1 MNQTDSIENKDFL
14 VQTSLSYRKKILY
27 FIGVVFFSIHTLYY
41 IIHFRLNFPHGDDFY
56 IIPFSYEFAKT
67 GQFPINE
74 FLSSASSHLVFSL
87 KLITLPNLLLNSF
100 DLVNLYYFQW
110 ILMSITLFLLFL
122 IIKRTD
128 KRLYW
133 TLIPISATVYCP
145 IFITGY
151 FIFSTIMW
159 LSVSLGIIS
168 VVYFLTSPILKR
180 SHIFAAIS
188 MATFSTFFNLMGTV
202 TWVIGIIR
210 FLKRENKSYF
220 QKKWIVFW
228 LGSLIINGLIV
239 YIFAPSFSGQNKIDL
254 FLSID
259 GLKFLITYLA
269 TSYRFGSENIEFSQ
283 MIGLATLVIFGY
295 LLYYFVKEKEVERA
309 YPWLMLITISIIS
322 GIIIAIGRM
331 DLGYHDGNEAFYKA
345 VSFYSQIGIL
355 VLISL
360 IIVKIKGRKSSKS
373 SKVKLAIFVSIL
385 VFQSI
390 FLIPSYYAS
399 WEKGEYYH
407 NQKLFYVDCYSLS
420 HGSECLEKP
429 PFHGMGLAFE
439 KEHLEIINYWASENK
454 GIFGEEN
461 FNSENKNDIKFFND
475 VVRLDSE
482 KEIGYGK
489 ILKINEESNLQ
500 KSVIISEQ
508 YVKIEGWMM
517 DNNHSE
523 LDSIF
528 LIMDDE
534 PFLKYDDFLEYT
546 NNESS
551 KKSKW
556 VITFLSGYL
565 TEGCHDISIVGIKD
579 SKLFSMKQEVS
590 ICKNNELGF

>member
-1 MNQTDSIENKDFL
+1 MNQTDSIENQDFL

-331 DLGYHDGNEAFYKA
+331 DLGYHDGNESFYKA

-360 IIVKIKGRKSSKS
+360 IIVKIKGRKSSRS
-373 SKVKLAIFVSIL
+373 SKLKLTIFISIL

-399 WEKGEYYH
+399 WEKGEYYYE
-407 NQKLFYVDCYSLS
+407 QKLFYVDCYSLS

-429 PFHGMGLAFE
+429 PSHGMGLAFE

-475 VVRLDSE
+475 VVRIDFE
-482 KEIGYGK
+482 KKIGYGE
-489 ILKINEESNLQ
+489 ILKINEESDLQ

-508 YVKIEGWMM
+508 YVKIEGWMA
-517 DNNHSE
+517 DNNQGE

-534 PFLKYDDFLEYT
+534 PFLRYDDFLEYT
-546 NNESS
+546 KNQSS
-551 KKSKW
+551 IKSKW
-556 VITFLSGYL
+556 IITFLSGYL

-579 SKLFSMKQEVS
+579 SKLLSMKQEVS
-590 ICKNNELGF
+590 ICKNNEL

>member
-295 LLYYFVKEKEVERA
+295 LLYYFVKEKEVDRA

-331 DLGYHDGNEAFYKA
+331 DLGYHDGNESFYKA

-399 WEKGEYYH
+399 WEKGEYYYE
-407 NQKLFYVDCYSLS
+407 QKLFYVDCYSLS

-429 PFHGMGLAFE
+429 PSHGMGLAFE

-475 VVRLDSE
+475 VVRTDFE
-482 KEIGYGK
+482 KKIGYGE

-508 YVKIEGWMM
+508 YVKIEGWMA
-517 DNNHSE
+517 DNNQGE

-534 PFLKYDDFLEYT
+534 PFLRYDDFLEYT
-546 NNESS
+546 KNQSS
-551 KKSKW
+551 IKSKW
-556 VITFLSGYL
+556 IITFLSGYL

-579 SKLFSMKQEVS
+579 SKLLSMKQEVS
-590 ICKNNELGF
+590 ICKNNEL

>member
-1 MNQTDSIENKDFL
+1 MNQTDSIENQDFL

-360 IIVKIKGRKSSKS
+360 IIVKIKGRKSSRS
-373 SKVKLAIFVSIL
+373 SKVKLAIFISIL

-399 WEKGEYYH
+399 WEKGEYYYE
-407 NQKLFYVDCYSLS
+407 QKLFYVDCYSLS

-429 PFHGMGLAFE
+429 PSHGMGLAFE

-475 VVRLDSE
+475 VVRTDFE
-482 KEIGYGK
+482 KKIGYGE
-489 ILKINEESNLQ
+489 ILKINEESDLQ

-508 YVKIEGWMM
+508 YVKIEGWMA
-517 DNNHSE
+517 DNNQGE

-534 PFLKYDDFLEYT
+534 PFLRYDDFLEYT
-546 NNESS
+546 KNQSS
-551 KKSKW
+551 IKSKW
-556 VITFLSGYL
+556 IITFLSGYL

-579 SKLFSMKQEVS
+579 SKLLSMKQEVS
-590 ICKNNELGF
+590 ICKNNEL

>member
-1 MNQTDSIENKDFL
+1 MNQTDSIENQDFL

-283 MIGLATLVIFGY
+283 MIGLATLAIFGY

-331 DLGYHDGNEAFYKA
+331 DLGYHDGNESFYKA

-360 IIVKIKGRKSSKS
+360 IIVKIKGRKSSRS

-399 WEKGEYYH
+399 WEKGEYYYD
-407 NQKLFYVDCYSLS
+407 QKLFYVDCYSLS

-429 PFHGMGLAFE
+429 PSHGMGLAFE

-475 VVRLDSE
+475 VVRTDFE
-482 KEIGYGK
+482 KKIGYGE
-489 ILKINEESNLQ
+489 ILKINEESDLQ

-508 YVKIEGWMM
+508 YVKIEGWMA
-517 DNNHSE
+517 DNNQGE

-534 PFLKYDDFLEYT
+534 PFLRYDDFLEYT
-546 NNESS
+546 KNQSS
-551 KKSKW
+551 IKSKW
-556 VITFLSGYL
+556 IITFLSGYL

-579 SKLFSMKQEVS
+579 SKLFSMKQEIS
-590 ICKNNELGF
+590 ICKNNEL

>member
-1 MNQTDSIENKDFL
+1 
-14 VQTSLSYRKKILY
+14 
-27 FIGVVFFSIHTLYY
+27 
-41 IIHFRLNFPHGDDFY
+41 LNFPHGDDFY

-331 DLGYHDGNEAFYKA
+331 DLGYHDGNESFYKA

-360 IIVKIKGRKSSKS
+360 IIVKIKGRKSSRS
-373 SKVKLAIFVSIL
+373 SKLKLTIFISIL

-399 WEKGEYYH
+399 WEKGEYYYE
-407 NQKLFYVDCYSLS
+407 QKLFYVDCYSLS

-429 PFHGMGLAFE
+429 PSHGMGLAFE

-475 VVRLDSE
+475 VVRTDFE
-482 KEIGYGK
+482 KKIGYGE
-489 ILKINEESNLQ
+489 ILKINEESDLQ

-508 YVKIEGWMM
+508 YVKIEGWMA
-517 DNNHSE
+517 DNNQGE

-534 PFLKYDDFLEYT
+534 PFLRYDDFLEYT
-546 NNESS
+546 KNQSS
-551 KKSKW
+551 IKSKW
-556 VITFLSGYL
+556 IITFLSGYL

-579 SKLFSMKQEVS
+579 SKLLSMKQEVS
-590 ICKNNELGF
+590 ICKNNEL

>member
-1 MNQTDSIENKDFL
+1 MNQSDSITNQDIRMEIPL
-14 VQTSLSYRKKILY
+14 TTRKKILY
-27 FIGVVFFSIHTLYY
+27 LIGVLFFSIHTLYY

-122 IIKRTD
+122 VIRRTD

-151 FIFSTIMW
+151 FVFSTIMW

-168 VVYFLTSPILKR
+168 VVYFLTNPILKR

-210 FLKRENKSYF
+210 FFKKENNSYL
-220 QKKWIVFW
+220 QKKWIAFW
-228 LGSLIINGLIV
+228 LGSLIINGIIV
-239 YIFAPSFSGQNKIDL
+239 FIFSPSFSGQNKIDL

-259 GLKFLITYLA
+259 GLKFLITFLA
-269 TSYRFGSENIEFSQ
+269 TSYRFGIENIELSQ
-283 MIGLATLVIFGY
+283 IVGFFTLVIFGY
-295 LLYYFVKEKEVERA
+295 LIYYFMRKEEFQKA
-309 YPWLMLITISIIS
+309 YPWLMLIAISIIS

-331 DLGYHDGNEAFYKA
+331 DLGYHDGNESFYKA
-345 VSFYSQIGIL
+345 VSFYSQVGIL
-355 VLISL
+355 VLISFL
-360 IIVKIKGRKSSKS
+360 IIKIKEKKSTKS
-373 SKVKLAIFVSIL
+373 SKVKLTIFIAILIC
-385 VFQSI
+385 QSI

-399 WEKGEYYH
+399 WEKGEYYYE
-407 NQKLFYVDCYSLS
+407 QKLFYVNCYSLS

-429 PFHGMGLAFE
+429 PSHGMGLAFD
-439 KEHLEIINYWASENK
+439 KEYLEIINYWVSENK
-454 GIFGEEN
+454 GIFGEQD
-461 FNSENKNDIKFFND
+461 FNSENKDDIEFFNNIATATVD
-475 VVRLDSE
+475 
-482 KEIGYGK
+482 KKTGIGK
-489 ILKINEESNLQ
+489 ILKINKDDNLE
-500 KSVIISEQ
+500 KSIIISEE
-508 YVKIEGWMM
+508 YVKIEGWMT
-517 DNNHSE
+517 DENQNE

-528 LIMDDE
+528 LIMNGK
-534 PFLKYDDFLEYT
+534 PFLKYDDFSGY
-546 NNESS
+546 NDES
-551 KKSKW
+551 KVKSKW
-556 VITFLSGYL
+556 IITFLTGYL
-565 TEGCHDISIVGIKD
+565 TEGCHDISIIGLKD
-579 SKLFSMKQEVS
+579 GNLFSMNQEIS
-590 ICKNNELGF
+590 ICTNSQS

>member
-1 MNQTDSIENKDFL
+1 MNQTDSIENQDFL

-74 FLSSASSHLVFSL
+74 FLSSVSSHLVFSL

-331 DLGYHDGNEAFYKA
+331 DLGYHDGNESFYKA

-360 IIVKIKGRKSSKS
+360 IIVKIKGRKSSRS
-373 SKVKLAIFVSIL
+373 SKLKLTIFISIL

-399 WEKGEYYH
+399 WEKGEYYYD
-407 NQKLFYVDCYSLS
+407 QKLFYVDCYSLS

-429 PFHGMGLAFE
+429 PSHGMGLAFE

-475 VVRLDSE
+475 VVRIDFE
-482 KEIGYGK
+482 KKIGYGE
-489 ILKINEESNLQ
+489 ILKINEESDLQ

-508 YVKIEGWMM
+508 YVKIEGWMA
-517 DNNHSE
+517 DNNQGE

-534 PFLKYDDFLEYT
+534 PFLRYDDFLEYT
-546 NNESS
+546 KNQSS
-551 KKSKW
+551 IKSKW
-556 VITFLSGYL
+556 IITFLSGYL

-579 SKLFSMKQEVS
+579 SKLLSMKQEVS
-590 ICKNNELGF
+590 ICKNNEL

>member
-1 MNQTDSIENKDFL
+1 MNQTDSIENQDFL

-331 DLGYHDGNEAFYKA
+331 DLGYHDGNEAFYKS

-360 IIVKIKGRKSSKS
+360 IIVKIKGRKSSRS

-399 WEKGEYYH
+399 WEKGEYYYE
-407 NQKLFYVDCYSLS
+407 QKLFYVDCYSLS

-429 PFHGMGLAFE
+429 PSHGMGLAFE

-475 VVRLDSE
+475 VVRTDFE
-482 KEIGYGK
+482 KKIGYGE
-489 ILKINEESNLQ
+489 ILKINEESDLQ

-508 YVKIEGWMM
+508 YVKIEGWMA
-517 DNNHSE
+517 DNNQGE

-534 PFLKYDDFLEYT
+534 PFLRYDDFLEYT
-546 NNESS
+546 KNQSS
-551 KKSKW
+551 IKSKW
-556 VITFLSGYL
+556 IITFLSGYL

-579 SKLFSMKQEVS
+579 SKLLSMKQEVS
-590 ICKNNELGF
+590 ICKNNEL

>member
-1 MNQTDSIENKDFL
+1 MKKTNSIEEQNFQIETD
-14 VQTSLSYRKKILY
+14 LSYRKKILY
-27 FIGVVFFSIHTLYY
+27 FIGVVFFSLHTLYY

-56 IIPFSYEFAKT
+56 IIPFSYEFART
-67 GQFPINE
+67 GQFPIDE

-110 ILMSITLFLLFL
+110 ALMSITLFVLFL
-122 IIKRTD
+122 AIRRTD

-151 FIFSTIMW
+151 FVFSTIMW

-168 VVYFLTSPILKR
+168 VVYFLTSPILKK
-180 SHIFAAIS
+180 SHICAAIS

-210 FLKRENKSYF
+210 FFKRDNNSYF
-220 QKKWIVFW
+220 QKKWIIFW
-228 LGSLIINGLIV
+228 LASLIINGIV
-239 YIFAPSFSGQNKIDL
+239 IFIFAPSFSGQNKIDL

-259 GLKFLITYLA
+259 GFKFLITYLA
-269 TSYRFGSENIEFSQ
+269 TSYRFGSENIELSQ
-283 MIGLATLVIFGY
+283 IVGFFTLVIFGY
-295 LLYYFVKEKEVERA
+295 LVYYFIRKEEVQKA
-309 YPWLMLITISIIS
+309 YPWLLLITISIIS
-322 GIIIAIGRM
+322 GMIIAIGRM
-331 DLGYHDGNEAFYKA
+331 DLGYHDGNESFYKA

-360 IIVKIKGRKSSKS
+360 IIIKIREKRSSKA
-373 SKVKLAIFVSIL
+373 KLVIFVTIL

-399 WEKGEYYH
+399 WEKGEYYY
-407 NQKLFYVDCYSLS
+407 NEKLFYVNCYSLS

-439 KEHLEIINYWASENK
+439 KDHLEIFNYWISQNK
-454 GIFGEEN
+454 GIFGEED
-461 FNSENKNDIKFFND
+461 FNIENKNDIKFFNN
-475 VVRLDSE
+475 VVEPNFE
-482 KEIGYGK
+482 KEIGYGE
-489 ILKINEESNLQ
+489 IQKINDENDFESPIL
-500 KSVIISEQ
+500 ISEQ
-508 YVKIEGWMM
+508 YVKIEGWMTD
-517 DNNHSE
+517 DNQNA

-528 LIMDDE
+528 LIMDDK
-534 PFLKYDDFLEYT
+534 PFLKYDDFLE
-546 NNESS
+546 NSHDKSS
-551 KKSKW
+551 TKSKW
-556 VITFLSGYL
+556 IIIFLSGYL
-565 TEGCHDISIVGIKD
+565 DENCHDISIVGLKD
-579 SKLFSMKQEVS
+579 TKLFLMGQEVS
-590 ICKNNELGF
+590 ICKEQ

>member
-1 MNQTDSIENKDFL
+1 MNQTDSIENQDFL

-331 DLGYHDGNEAFYKA
+331 DLGYHDGNESFYKA

-360 IIVKIKGRKSSKS
+360 IIVKIKGRKSSRS
-373 SKVKLAIFVSIL
+373 SKLKLTIFISIL

-399 WEKGEYYH
+399 WEKGEYYY

-429 PFHGMGLAFE
+429 PSHGMGLAFE
-439 KEHLEIINYWASENK
+439 KEHLEIINYWVSENK

-475 VVRLDSE
+475 IVSIDFE
-482 KEIGYGK
+482 KKIGYGE
-489 ILKINEESNLQ
+489 ILKINKESDLQ

-508 YVKIEGWMM
+508 YVKIEGWMVD
-517 DNNHSE
+517 DNQNE

-534 PFLKYDDFLEYT
+534 PFLRYDDFLEYT
-546 NNESS
+546 KNQSS
-551 KKSKW
+551 IKSKW
-556 VITFLSGYL
+556 IITFLSGYL

-579 SKLFSMKQEVS
+579 SKLLSMKQEVS
-590 ICKNNELGF
+590 ICKNNEL

>member
-1 MNQTDSIENKDFL
+1 MNQTDSIENQDFL

-74 FLSSASSHLVFSL
+74 FLSSVSSHLVFSL

-331 DLGYHDGNEAFYKA
+331 DLGYHDGNEAFYKS

-420 HGSECLEKP
+420 HGSECLE
-429 PFHGMGLAFE
+429 
-439 KEHLEIINYWASENK
+439 
-454 GIFGEEN
+454 
-461 FNSENKNDIKFFND
+461 
-475 VVRLDSE
+475 
-482 KEIGYGK
+482 
-489 ILKINEESNLQ
+489 
-500 KSVIISEQ
+500 
-508 YVKIEGWMM
+508 
-517 DNNHSE
+517 
-523 LDSIF
+523 
-528 LIMDDE
+528 
-534 PFLKYDDFLEYT
+534 
-546 NNESS
+546 
-551 KKSKW
+551 
-556 VITFLSGYL
+556 
-565 TEGCHDISIVGIKD
+565 
-579 SKLFSMKQEVS
+579 
-590 ICKNNELGF
+590 

>member
-1 MNQTDSIENKDFL
+1 MNQTDSIENQDFL

-295 LLYYFVKEKEVERA
+295 LLYYFVKEKEVDRA

-331 DLGYHDGNEAFYKA
+331 DLGYHDGNEAFYKS

-360 IIVKIKGRKSSKS
+360 IIVKIKGRKSSRS
-373 SKVKLAIFVSIL
+373 SKLKLTIFISIL

-399 WEKGEYYH
+399 WEKGEYYYE
-407 NQKLFYVDCYSLS
+407 QKLFYVDCYSLS

-429 PFHGMGLAFE
+429 PSHGMGLAFE

-475 VVRLDSE
+475 VVRTDFE
-482 KEIGYGK
+482 KKIGYGE
-489 ILKINEESNLQ
+489 ILKINEESDLQ

-508 YVKIEGWMM
+508 YVKIEGWMA
-517 DNNHSE
+517 DNNQGE

-534 PFLKYDDFLEYT
+534 PFLRYDDFLEYT
-546 NNESS
+546 KNQSS
-551 KKSKW
+551 IKSKW
-556 VITFLSGYL
+556 IITFLSGYL

-579 SKLFSMKQEVS
+579 SKLLSMKQEVS
-590 ICKNNELGF
+590 ICKNNEL

>member
-1 MNQTDSIENKDFL
+1 MNQTDSIENQDFL

-322 GIIIAIGRM
+322 GIIFSIGRM
-331 DLGYHDGNEAFYKA
+331 DLGYHDGNESFYKA

-360 IIVKIKGRKSSKS
+360 IIVKIKGRKSSRS
-373 SKVKLAIFVSIL
+373 SKLKLTIFISIL

-399 WEKGEYYH
+399 WEKGEYYYE
-407 NQKLFYVDCYSLS
+407 QKLFYVDCYSLS

-429 PFHGMGLAFE
+429 PSHGMGLAFE

-475 VVRLDSE
+475 VVRTDFE
-482 KEIGYGK
+482 KKIGYGE
-489 ILKINEESNLQ
+489 ILKINEESDLQ

-508 YVKIEGWMM
+508 YVKIEGWMA
-517 DNNHSE
+517 DNNQGE

-534 PFLKYDDFLEYT
+534 PFLRYDDFLEYT
-546 NNESS
+546 KNQSS
-551 KKSKW
+551 IKSKW
-556 VITFLSGYL
+556 IITFLSGYL

-579 SKLFSMKQEVS
+579 SKLLSMKQEVS
-590 ICKNNELGF
+590 ICKNNEL

>member
-1 MNQTDSIENKDFL
+1 MNQTDSIENQDFL
-14 VQTSLSYRKKILY
+14 VQTSPSFRKKVLY

-87 KLITLPNLLLNSF
+87 KLMTLPNLLLNSF

-110 ILMSITLFLLFL
+110 VLMSITLFLLFL

-210 FLKRENKSYF
+210 FFKRENKPYL

-228 LGSLIINGLIV
+228 LGGLIINGLIV

-269 TSYRFGSENIEFSQ
+269 TSYRFGSENIELSQ
-283 MIGLATLVIFGY
+283 IIGFVTLVIFGY
-295 LLYYFVKEKEVERA
+295 LVYYFVKEKEVERA
-309 YPWLMLITISIIS
+309 YPWLMLITISVIS
-322 GIIIAIGRM
+322 GMIIAIGRM
-331 DLGYHDGNEAFYKA
+331 DLGYHDGNESFYKS
-345 VSFYSQIGIL
+345 VSFYSQVGIL

-360 IIVKIKGRKSSKS
+360 IIVRIKGRKSSKS
-373 SKVKLAIFVSIL
+373 SKVKLAIFISIL
-385 VFQSI
+385 IFQSI

-399 WEKGEYYH
+399 WEKGEYYY

-429 PFHGMGLAFE
+429 PSHGMGLAFE

-475 VVRLDSE
+475 VVRSDFQ
-482 KEIGYGK
+482 KQIGYGE
-489 ILKINEESNLQ
+489 ILKINEESDFQ
-500 KSVIISEQ
+500 KPVIISEQ
-508 YVKIEGWMM
+508 YVKIEGWMS
-517 DNNHSE
+517 DNNQGE

-534 PFLKYDDFLEYT
+534 PFLRYNDFLEYT
-546 NNESS
+546 KNQSS
-551 KKSKW
+551 IKSKW

-579 SKLFSMKQEVS
+579 SELFSMKQEVS
-590 ICKNNELGF
+590 ICKNNEL

>member
-1 MNQTDSIENKDFL
+1 MNQTDSIEDQDFL
-14 VQTSLSYRKKILY
+14 AQTSLSYRKKILY

-331 DLGYHDGNEAFYKA
+331 DLGYHDGNESFYKA

-360 IIVKIKGRKSSKS
+360 IIVKIKGRKSSRS
-373 SKVKLAIFVSIL
+373 SKLKLTIFISIL

-399 WEKGEYYH
+399 WEKGEYYYE
-407 NQKLFYVDCYSLS
+407 QKLFYVDCYSLS

-429 PFHGMGLAFE
+429 PSHGMGLAFE

-475 VVRLDSE
+475 VVRTDFE
-482 KEIGYGK
+482 KKIGYGE
-489 ILKINEESNLQ
+489 ILKINEESDLQ

-508 YVKIEGWMM
+508 YVKIEGWMA
-517 DNNHSE
+517 DNNQGE

-534 PFLKYDDFLEYT
+534 PFLRYDDFLEYT
-546 NNESS
+546 KNQSS
-551 KKSKW
+551 IKSKW
-556 VITFLSGYL
+556 IITFLSGYL

-579 SKLFSMKQEVS
+579 SKLLSMKQEVS
-590 ICKNNELGF
+590 ICKNNEL

>member
-1 MNQTDSIENKDFL
+1 MNQTDSIENQDFL

-74 FLSSASSHLVFSL
+74 FLSSVSSHLVFSL

-331 DLGYHDGNEAFYKA
+331 DLGYHDGNESFYKA

-360 IIVKIKGRKSSKS
+360 IIVKIKGRKSSRS
-373 SKVKLAIFVSIL
+373 SKLKLTIFISIL

-399 WEKGEYYH
+399 WEKGEYYYE
-407 NQKLFYVDCYSLS
+407 QKLFYVDCYSLS

-429 PFHGMGLAFE
+429 PSHGMGLAFE
-439 KEHLEIINYWASENK
+439 KE
-454 GIFGEEN
+454 
-461 FNSENKNDIKFFND
+461 
-475 VVRLDSE
+475 
-482 KEIGYGK
+482 
-489 ILKINEESNLQ
+489 
-500 KSVIISEQ
+500 
-508 YVKIEGWMM
+508 
-517 DNNHSE
+517 
-523 LDSIF
+523 
-528 LIMDDE
+528 
-534 PFLKYDDFLEYT
+534 FLE
-546 NNESS
+546 
-551 KKSKW
+551 KK
-556 VITFLSGYL
+556 
-565 TEGCHDISIVGIKD
+565 ISIVKIK
-579 SKLFSMKQEVS
+579 M
-590 ICKNNELGF
+590 I

>member
-1 MNQTDSIENKDFL
+1 MNQTDSIENQDFL

-331 DLGYHDGNEAFYKA
+331 DLGYHDGNESFYKA

-360 IIVKIKGRKSSKS
+360 IIVKIKGRKSSRS
-373 SKVKLAIFVSIL
+373 SKLKLTIFISIL

-399 WEKGEYYH
+399 WEKGEYYYE
-407 NQKLFYVDCYSLS
+407 QKLFYVDCYSLS

-429 PFHGMGLAFE
+429 PSHGMGLAFE

-475 VVRLDSE
+475 VVRTDFE
-482 KEIGYGK
+482 KKIGYGE
-489 ILKINEESNLQ
+489 ILKINEESDLQ

-508 YVKIEGWMM
+508 YVKIEGWMA
-517 DNNHSE
+517 DNNQGE

-534 PFLKYDDFLEYT
+534 PFLRYDDFLEYT
-546 NNESS
+546 KNQSS
-551 KKSKW
+551 IKSKW
-556 VITFLSGYL
+556 IITFLSGYL

-579 SKLFSMKQEVS
+579 SKLLSMKQEVS
-590 ICKNNELGF
+590 ICKNNEL

>member
-331 DLGYHDGNEAFYKA
+331 DLGYHDGNESFYKA

-360 IIVKIKGRKSSKS
+360 IIVKIKGRKSSRS
-373 SKVKLAIFVSIL
+373 SKLKLTIFISIL

-399 WEKGEYYH
+399 WEKGEYYYE
-407 NQKLFYVDCYSLS
+407 QKLFYVDCYSLS

-429 PFHGMGLAFE
+429 PSHGMGLAFE

-475 VVRLDSE
+475 VVRTDFE
-482 KEIGYGK
+482 KKIGYGE
-489 ILKINEESNLQ
+489 ILKINEESDLQ

-508 YVKIEGWMM
+508 YVKIEGWMA
-517 DNNHSE
+517 DNNQGE

-534 PFLKYDDFLEYT
+534 PFLRYDDFLEYT
-546 NNESS
+546 KNQSS
-551 KKSKW
+551 IKSKW
-556 VITFLSGYL
+556 IITFLSGYL

-579 SKLFSMKQEVS
+579 SKLLSMKQEVS
-590 ICKNNELGF
+590 ICKNNEL

>member
-1 MNQTDSIENKDFL
+1 MNQTDSIENQDFL

-360 IIVKIKGRKSSKS
+360 IIVKIKGRKSSRS
-373 SKVKLAIFVSIL
+373 SKLKLTIFISIL

-429 PFHGMGLAFE
+429 PSHGMGLAFE

-475 VVRLDSE
+475 VVRTDFE
-482 KEIGYGK
+482 KKIGYGE
-489 ILKINEESNLQ
+489 ILKINEESDLQ

-508 YVKIEGWMM
+508 YVKIEGWMA
-517 DNNHSE
+517 DNNQGE

-534 PFLKYDDFLEYT
+534 PFLRYDDFLEYT
-546 NNESS
+546 KNQSS
-551 KKSKW
+551 IKSKW
-556 VITFLSGYL
+556 IITFLSGYL

-579 SKLFSMKQEVS
+579 SKLLSMKQEVS
-590 ICKNNELGF
+590 ICKNNEL

>member
-1 MNQTDSIENKDFL
+1 MNQTDSIENQDFL

-331 DLGYHDGNEAFYKA
+331 DLGYHDGNEAFYKS

-399 WEKGEYYH
+399 WEKGEYYYE
-407 NQKLFYVDCYSLS
+407 QKLFYVDCYSLS

-429 PFHGMGLAFE
+429 PSHGMGLAFE

-475 VVRLDSE
+475 VVRTDFE
-482 KEIGYGK
+482 KKIGYGE
-489 ILKINEESNLQ
+489 ILKINEESDLQ

-508 YVKIEGWMM
+508 YVKIEGWMA
-517 DNNHSE
+517 DNNQGE

-534 PFLKYDDFLEYT
+534 PFLRYDDFLEYT
-546 NNESS
+546 KNQSS
-551 KKSKW
+551 IKSKW
-556 VITFLSGYL
+556 IITFLSGYL

-579 SKLFSMKQEVS
+579 SKLLSMKQEVS
-590 ICKNNELGF
+590 ICKNNEL

>member
-1 MNQTDSIENKDFL
+1 MNQTDSIENQDFL

-331 DLGYHDGNEAFYKA
+331 ELGYHDGNESFYKA

-360 IIVKIKGRKSSKS
+360 IIVKIKGRKSSRS
-373 SKVKLAIFVSIL
+373 SKLKLTIFISIL

-399 WEKGEYYH
+399 WEKGEYYYE
-407 NQKLFYVDCYSLS
+407 QKLFYVDCYSLS

-429 PFHGMGLAFE
+429 PSHGMGLAFE

-475 VVRLDSE
+475 VVRTDFE
-482 KEIGYGK
+482 KKIGYGE
-489 ILKINEESNLQ
+489 ILKINEESDLQ

-508 YVKIEGWMM
+508 YVKIEGWMA
-517 DNNHSE
+517 DNNQGE

-534 PFLKYDDFLEYT
+534 PFLRYDDFLEYT
-546 NNESS
+546 KNQSS
-551 KKSKW
+551 IKSKW
-556 VITFLSGYL
+556 IITFLSGYL

-579 SKLFSMKQEVS
+579 SKLLSMKQEVS
-590 ICKNNELGF
+590 ICKNNEL